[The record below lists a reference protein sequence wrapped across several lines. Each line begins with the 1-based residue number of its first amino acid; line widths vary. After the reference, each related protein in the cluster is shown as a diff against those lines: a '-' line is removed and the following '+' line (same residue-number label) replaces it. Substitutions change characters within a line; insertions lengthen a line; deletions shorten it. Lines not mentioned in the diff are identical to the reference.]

1 MIALR
6 ERELVTHRAEYSA
19 RAARLKTERATI
31 RWDDLDRPSDIVQ
44 SIGRRFG
51 LTIAGIEMVPHDLW
65 AGATAPEVT
74 AAEALSLVLNQF
86 DLTFEWTDLGA
97 GVRLVT
103 LPSVVAIERSYSLR
117 GKSAGELLHT
127 LRSKVGGVDV
137 EVRGGVLIVKGTV
150 EQHETVAS
158 LLGVSRSPAR
168 AASKRSGTPLEKQSF
183 TLQAHGVSLRD
194 LFGELQKQGLSIE
207 YDADRLEKAGIA
219 LSQKVSIDLPR
230 LPAPRFFATLLD
242 PYGLTY
248 HFTRT
253 SVVIEPK

>member
-1 MIALR
+1 MR
-6 ERELVTHRAEYSA
+6 
-19 RAARLKTERATI
+19 
-31 RWDDLDRPSDIVQ
+31 Q
-44 SIGRRFG
+44 SPRYWVFR
-51 LTIAGIEMVPHDLW
+51 
-65 AGATAPEVT
+65 GAP
-74 AAEALSLVLNQF
+74 
-86 DLTFEWTDLGA
+86 
-97 GVRLVT
+97 
-103 LPSVVAIERSYSLR
+103 
-117 GKSAGELLHT
+117 
-127 LRSKVGGVDV
+127 
-137 EVRGGVLIVKGTV
+137 
-150 EQHETVAS
+150 
-158 LLGVSRSPAR
+158 PAR
-168 AASKRSGTPLEKQSF
+168 HRSDPELRWKSKSF